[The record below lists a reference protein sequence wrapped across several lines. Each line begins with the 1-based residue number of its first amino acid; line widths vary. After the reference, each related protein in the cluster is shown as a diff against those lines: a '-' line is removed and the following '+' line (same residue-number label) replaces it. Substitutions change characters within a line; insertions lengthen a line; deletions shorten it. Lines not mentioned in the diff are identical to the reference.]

1 MSENTIKLNLSALKV
16 PPKQET
22 LENHSPQVQEWTIS
36 HATENATNQKT
47 SPKKESEKKS
57 NSPPV
62 EIQEGK
68 KSMISLESLWI
79 GSPTSWKE
87 TPQEEKSSLNTSD
100 WAHVEK
106 ENPLHQEIK
115 ENNENTI
122 SSSLSETLTQEIQNI
137 PETPILQDE
146 NTWTQA
152 EIKKEENS
160 PDVLQDATLQDI
172 KIQETHL
179 EEEKLDNPQKKKFW
193 IKFPAFLSKKK
204 QKIQEDSKTS
214 ETQEMIVKKD
224 DSQPKEIHFNN
235 YESSFKKSSNN
246 VLKRIQNFKYAPKTR
261 VGLLLTLV
269 SFTALLIVWLM
280 ILFPEKH
287 SFAIYKASL
296 LDIVGNSQE
305 NSEPI
310 NPEDVTEQIPPP
322 NNPELTDNPISEDT
336 GNTSLPSDT
345 GSGTLDEEDIR
356 LRNEKIKEEILRNHL
371 LKKYGKD

>member
-160 PDVLQDATLQDI
+160 PDISQDATLQDI

-246 VLKRIQNFKYAPKTR
+246 ILKRIQNFKYAPKTR
-261 VGLLLTLV
+261 VGLLISLV
-269 SFTALLIVWLM
+269 SITVIFIASLM
-280 ILFPEKH
+280 VLFPEKH
-287 SFAIYKASL
+287 SLAIYKASIL
-296 LDIVGNSQE
+296 SITGNSQE
-305 NSEPI
+305 DPDLPDSSNI
-310 NPEDVTEQIPPP
+310 PEQLPPP
-322 NNPELTDNPISEDT
+322 KKPENVEEDT
-336 GNTSLPSDT
+336 EEFPDW
-345 GSGTLDEEDIR
+345 SGTWNTLESEEQENIR
-356 LRNEKIKEEILRNHL
+356 KRNEKIKEEILRNHL

>member
-179 EEEKLDNPQKKKFW
+179 EEEKLDSPQKKKFW

-204 QKIQEDSKTS
+204 QKIGEDSKTS

-246 VLKRIQNFKYAPKTR
+246 ILKRIQNFKYAPKTR
-261 VGLLLTLV
+261 VGLLISLV
-269 SFTALLIVWLM
+269 SITVIFIASLM
-280 ILFPEKH
+280 VLFPEKH
-287 SFAIYKASL
+287 SLAIYKASIL
-296 LDIVGNSQE
+296 SITGNSQE
-305 NSEPI
+305 DPDLPDSSNI
-310 NPEDVTEQIPPP
+310 PEQLPPP
-322 NNPELTDNPISEDT
+322 KKPENVEEDT
-336 GNTSLPSDT
+336 EEFPDW
-345 GSGTLDEEDIR
+345 SGTWNTLESEEQENIR
-356 LRNEKIKEEILRNHL
+356 KRNEKIKEEILRNHL

>member
-160 PDVLQDATLQDI
+160 PDISQDATLQDI

-246 VLKRIQNFKYAPKTR
+246 ILKRIQNFKYAPKTR
-261 VGLLLTLV
+261 VGLLISLV
-269 SFTALLIVWLM
+269 SITVIFIASLM
-280 ILFPEKH
+280 VLFPEKH
-287 SFAIYKASL
+287 SLAIYKASIL
-296 LDIVGNSQE
+296 SITGNSQE
-305 NSEPI
+305 DPDFPDSSNI
-310 NPEDVTEQIPPP
+310 PEQLPPP
-322 NNPELTDNPISEDT
+322 KKPENVEEDT
-336 GNTSLPSDT
+336 EEFPDW
-345 GSGTLDEEDIR
+345 SGTWNTLESEEQENIR
-356 LRNEKIKEEILRNHL
+356 KRNEKIKEEILRNHL

>member
-179 EEEKLDNPQKKKFW
+179 EEEKLDSPQKKKFW

-246 VLKRIQNFKYAPKTR
+246 ILKRIQNFKYAPKTR
-261 VGLLLTLV
+261 VGLLISLV
-269 SFTALLIVWLM
+269 SITVIFIASLM
-280 ILFPEKH
+280 VLFPEKH
-287 SFAIYKASL
+287 SLAIYKASIL
-296 LDIVGNSQE
+296 SITGNSQE
-305 NSEPI
+305 DPDLPDSSNI
-310 NPEDVTEQIPPP
+310 PEQLPPP
-322 NNPELTDNPISEDT
+322 KKPENVEEDT
-336 GNTSLPSDT
+336 EEFPDW
-345 GSGTLDEEDIR
+345 SGTWNTLESEEQENIR
-356 LRNEKIKEEILRNHL
+356 KRNEKIKEEILRNHF